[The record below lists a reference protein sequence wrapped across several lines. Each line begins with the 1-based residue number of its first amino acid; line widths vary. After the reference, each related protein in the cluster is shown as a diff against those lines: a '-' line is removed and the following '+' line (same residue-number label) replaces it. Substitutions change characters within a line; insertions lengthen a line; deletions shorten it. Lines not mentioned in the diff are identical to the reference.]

1 MHFNNEKLLVIAPH
15 PDDEILGC
23 FSLINNIKKNGGKV
37 YVQILTLG
45 GYTRT
50 DTIKVKKQTW
60 RKEFEKA
67 VKVMDI
73 DGYDIMFYSDKIKW
87 LDRIPVSQLIGYIE
101 SKSKISLF
109 KIKPTI
115 VAIPTIFSTHQDH
128 TQAYKAS
135 IAALRNNPHQN
146 YSTPKLILSYESP
159 EYNFWSPYIEFGNFS
174 PNFYIKISREALN
187 KKTLAL
193 KIYKTQIQKGKRGDK
208 HIKELC
214 IMRGNEIG
222 SEYAEAFHIHRFSL

>member
-50 DTIKVKKQTW
+50 DSIKVKKQTW
-60 RKEFEKA
+60 RKEFEKVA
-67 VKVMDI
+67 KVMDI

-135 IAALRNNPHQN
+135 IAALRNNPHHD
-146 YSTPKLILSYESP
+146 YFPPKLVLSYESH

-174 PNFYIKISREALN
+174 PNFYIKISREVLN
-187 KKTLAL
+187 KKNLAL
-193 KIYKTQIQKGKRGDK
+193 KIYKTQIKKGKREDR
-208 HIKELC
+208 HIKELS
-214 IMRGNEIG
+214 IMRGNQMG

>member
-1 MHFNNEKLLVIAPH
+1 LHFNNEKLLVIAPH

-50 DTIKVKKQTW
+50 DSIKVKKQTW
-60 RKEFEKA
+60 RKEFEKVA
-67 VKVMDI
+67 KVMDI

-87 LDRIPVSQLIGYIE
+87 LDRIPVSELIGYIE

-135 IAALRNNPHQN
+135 IAALRNNPHQD
-146 YSTPKLILSYESP
+146 YSPPKLVLSYESP
-159 EYNFWSPYIEFGNFS
+159 QYNFWSSYIEFGNFS
-174 PNFYIKISREALN
+174 PNFYIKISREVLN
-187 KKTLAL
+187 KKILAL
-193 KIYKTQIQKGKRGDK
+193 KIYKTQIKKGKKVDK
-208 HIKELC
+208 HIKEHC
-214 IMRGNEIG
+214 IMRGNEID